1 MKIKLWGTRGSI
13 AAAGAG
19 TVRYGGDTSCV
30 EVESDGGAR
39 LILDAGSGVRPLGL
53 EIEPGP
59 RIDILLS
66 HLHMDHV
73 QGLPFFIPLLDPDS
87 EVHIWGPIST
97 TQTLR
102 QRLSRYLSPP
112 LFPIRVRDLPNVYFH
127 DVPPGSFDV
136 GAFHVTA
143 DLVSHPGS
151 TLGYRIGIDGREL
164 AYIPDHEPALGDSQC
179 PIEPEWTSGFALAHK
194 ANLLVHDA
202 QYTDAQYG
210 ERIGW
215 GHTSYTQL
223 TQFAR
228 LTEVDRLVTFHHD
241 PAHDDRKL
249 DEYHLALEDLA
260 KDVPIVPGTSGLIV
274 EV

>member
-1 MKIKLWGTRGSI
+1 MRAKLWGTRGSI

-19 TVRYGGDTSCV
+19 TIRYGGDTSCV
-30 EVESDGGAR
+30 EVVAHDGAR
-39 LILDAGSGVRPLGL
+39 LILDAGSGIRPLGL
-53 EIEPGP
+53 DIGSGE
-59 RIDILLS
+59 RVDILLS

-73 QGLPFFIPLLDPDS
+73 QGLPFFGPLLDPKS

-112 LFPIRVRDLPNVYFH
+112 LFPIRVRDLPNVHFH

-136 GAFHVTA
+136 GQFHVTA

-151 TLGYRIGIDGREL
+151 TLGYRISSNRKTL
-164 AYIPDHEPALGDSQC
+164 AYIPDHEPAFGDTRF
-179 PIEPEWTSGFALAHK
+179 PGEPEWTSGFGLAHEVDV
-194 ANLLVHDA
+194 LIHDSQYSDA
-202 QYTDAQYG
+202 QYA

-223 TQFAR
+223 AQFAR
-228 LTEVDRLVTFHHD
+228 LSEAKRLVTFHHD
-241 PAHDDRKL
+241 PTHDDEKL
-249 DEYHLALEDLA
+249 DEYHSALAALVKGIEL
-260 KDVPIVPGTSGLIV
+260 VPGTAELTI